1 MINNMKTLEDKEK
14 AIEALFQNYSEIQRL
29 IIVPS

>member
-1 MINNMKTLEDKEK
+1 MKTPEDKEK
-14 AIEALFQNYSEIQRL
+14 AIEGLFQNYSEIQRL